1 MPGLVPGIHVLLWIQ
16 PKTWMPGIKPGM
28 TECTR
33 ENLALKFGYCVQ
45 ISKAVASVANKNTRE
60 DSRVHQRTFALAAA
74 VIAVGLSTAHAQEKV
89 WKHGILEAKSDAG
102 FIAMVDKGGF
112 AAKRGLKVELLQI
125 KAGATLM
132 KALISGEIDSVDM
145 GAAESIVAGVRG
157 TGVKIVGCTWP
168 GVPQVVLAKADI
180 KSLADL
186 KGKTVAISSPG
197 SLPDLLFR
205 GMLDAANVPFSD
217 VKLATQGADLDRY
230 KSLVAGIT
238 DAAVVSNEF
247 EAVMPPNI
255 KVLAKGGSAVPKF
268 IRLCI
273 ATSSKVLA
281 GRRDD
286 LVKFIAA
293 EMDAYKFA
301 ATHRDETIKVAHELT
316 NAKPDD
322 KRAEFISDQAIRDKQ
337 IDPTL
342 AIPADRIEWM
352 QELFVK
358 AGVIPKAVP
367 TASLIDT
374 SVRDDAAKLAGK

>member
-1 MPGLVPGIHVLLWIQ
+1 MFSPSKLPAFAIVLLC
-16 PKTWMPGIKPGM
+16 GI
-28 TECTR
+28 
-33 ENLALKFGYCVQ
+33 
-45 ISKAVASVANKNTRE
+45 
-60 DSRVHQRTFALAAA
+60 
-74 VIAVGLSTAHAQEKV
+74 STADAQEKV

-102 FIAMVDKGGF
+102 FIGMVDKGGF
-112 AAKRGLKVELLQI
+112 AAKRGLKLEILQI

-132 KALISGEIDSVDM
+132 KALLSGEIDSVDM

-168 GVPQVVLAKADI
+168 GVPQVVLAKAGI
-180 KSLADL
+180 NSLADL

-205 GMLDAANVPFSD
+205 GMLDAANVPFGD

-247 EAVMPPNI
+247 EAVMPPDI

-268 IRLCI
+268 IRLCV

-281 GRRDD
+281 ERRED

-293 EMDAYKFA
+293 EMDAYKYA
-301 ATHRDETIKVAHELT
+301 ASHRDETVKVAHVMT

-322 KRAEFISDQAIRDKQ
+322 KRAEFISDQAIREKQ

-342 AIPADRIEWM
+342 AIPVDRIDWM
-352 QELFVK
+352 QQLFVK
-358 AGVIPKAVP
+358 AGVIPKTVP
-367 TASLIDT
+367 TSTLIDT
-374 SVRDDAAKLAGK
+374 SVRDEAAKLAGQ

>member
-1 MPGLVPGIHVLLWIQ
+1 MF
-16 PKTWMPGIKPGM
+16 KP
-28 TECTR
+28 
-33 ENLALKFGYCVQ
+33 
-45 ISKAVASVANKNTRE
+45 
-60 DSRVHQRTFALAAA
+60 FA
-74 VIAVGLSTAHAQEKV
+74 IAVMLLGGLSAAHAQDKV
-89 WKHGILEAKSDAG
+89 WKHGILEAKSDSG
-102 FIAMVDKGGF
+102 FITMVDKGGF
-112 AAKRGLKVELLQI
+112 AAKRGLKVEILQI

-168 GVPQVVLAKADI
+168 GVPQVVMAKAEI

-186 KGKTVAISSPG
+186 KGKNIAISSPG

-205 GMLDAANVPFSD
+205 GMLDAANVPFAD

-230 KSLVAGIT
+230 KSLLAGIV

-247 EAVMPPNI
+247 EPIMPANI
-255 KVLAKGGSAVPKF
+255 KVLAKGGTAVPKF
-268 IRLCI
+268 LRLCL
-273 ATSSKVLA
+273 ATNSKVLA
-281 GRRDD
+281 ERRDD
-286 LVKFIAA
+286 LVKFVAA
-293 EMDAYKFA
+293 EMDAYKYA
-301 ATHRDETIKVAHELT
+301 ASHRDETIKLAQEMT
-316 NAKPDD
+316 SAKPDD
-322 KRAEFISDQAIRDKQ
+322 KRAAFITDQAIRDKQ

-358 AGVIPKAVP
+358 AGVIPKSVP

-374 SVRDDAAKLAGK
+374 SVHADAAKLAAGK

>member
-1 MPGLVPGIHVLLWIQ
+1 VLAAVVLL
-16 PKTWMPGIKPGM
+16 T
-28 TECTR
+28 C
-33 ENLALKFGYCVQ
+33 
-45 ISKAVASVANKNTRE
+45 
-60 DSRVHQRTFALAAA
+60 
-74 VIAVGLSTAHAQEKV
+74 GLSAANAQEKV

-112 AAKRGLKVELLQI
+112 AAKRGLKVEIFQV
-125 KAGATLM
+125 KAGTTLM
-132 KALISGEIDSVDM
+132 KALISGDIDSVDM

-168 GVPQVVLAKADI
+168 GVPQVVLAKAEI
-180 KSLADL
+180 KTLADL
-186 KGKTVAISSPG
+186 KGRTVAISSPG

-205 GMLDAANVPFSD
+205 GMLDAANVPFAD
-217 VKLATQGADLDRY
+217 VKLAPQGADLDRY

-247 EAVMPPNI
+247 EAVMPANI

-268 IRLCI
+268 IRLCV
-273 ATSSKVLA
+273 ATSSKVLTE
-281 GRRDD
+281 RRDD
-286 LVKFIAA
+286 LVKFVAA
-293 EMDAYKFA
+293 EMNAYKYA
-301 ATHRDETIKVAHELT
+301 ATHRDETVKVAHDMT

-322 KRAEFISDQAIRDKQ
+322 KRAEFITDQAVRDKQ

-342 AIPADRIEWM
+342 AIPVDRIDWM

-358 AGVIPKAVP
+358 AAVIPKTVP

-374 SVRDDAAKLAGK
+374 SVRDDAAKLVGK

>member
-205 GMLDAANVPFSD
+205 GMLDAANIPFSD

>member
-247 EAVMPPNI
+247 EAVMPSNI

-286 LVKFIAA
+286 LVKFVAA

>member
-1 MPGLVPGIHVLLWIQ
+1 MFSSKLAPLAIVLSCGIW
-16 PKTWMPGIKPGM
+16 
-28 TECTR
+28 
-33 ENLALKFGYCVQ
+33 
-45 ISKAVASVANKNTRE
+45 
-60 DSRVHQRTFALAAA
+60 
-74 VIAVGLSTAHAQEKV
+74 TAHAQDKV

-112 AAKRGLKVELLQI
+112 AAKRGLKVEILQI

-132 KALISGEIDSVDM
+132 KALVSGEIDSVDM

-168 GVPQVVLAKADI
+168 GVPQVVLAKAEI
-180 KSLADL
+180 NTLADL

-205 GMLDAANVPFSD
+205 GMLDAANVPFAD

-247 EAVMPPNI
+247 EAVMPPNV

-268 IRLCI
+268 IRLCV

-281 GRRDD
+281 ERRDD

-293 EMDAYKFA
+293 EMDAYKYA
-301 ATHRDETIKVAHELT
+301 AGHRDETVKVAHELT

-322 KRAEFISDQAIRDKQ
+322 KRADFIVDQAIREKQ

-342 AIPADRIEWM
+342 AIPVDRIDWM
-352 QELFVK
+352 QQLFVK
-358 AGVIPKAVP
+358 AGVIPKSV
-367 TASLIDT
+367 ASSTLIDA
-374 SVRDDAAKLAGK
+374 SVRDDAAKLAAQ

>member
-1 MPGLVPGIHVLLWIQ
+1 MFAPLKLPSIAIVLV
-16 PKTWMPGIKPGM
+16 
-28 TECTR
+28 C
-33 ENLALKFGYCVQ
+33 F
-45 ISKAVASVANKNTRE
+45 ISA
-60 DSRVHQRTFALAAA
+60 
-74 VIAVGLSTAHAQEKV
+74 AHAQEKV

-112 AAKRGLKVELLQI
+112 AAKRGLKLEILQI

-132 KALISGEIDSVDM
+132 KALLSGEIDSVDM

-180 KSLADL
+180 NSLADL

-205 GMLDAANVPFSD
+205 GMLDAANVPFAD

-247 EAVMPPNI
+247 EAVMPAGI
-255 KVLAKGGSAVPKF
+255 KVLAKGGSAVPEF
-268 IRLCI
+268 IRLCV
-273 ATSSKVLA
+273 ATSSKVLTE
-281 GRRDD
+281 RRDD

-293 EMDAYKFA
+293 EMDAYKYA
-301 ATHRDETIKVAHELT
+301 ASHRDETVKVAHEMT

-322 KRAEFISDQAIRDKQ
+322 KRAEFISDQAIREKQ

-342 AIPADRIEWM
+342 AIPVDRIDWM
-352 QELFVK
+352 QRLFVK
-358 AGVIPKAVP
+358 AGVIPKPVP
-367 TASLIDT
+367 TSTLIDA
-374 SVRDDAAKLAGK
+374 SVRDDAAKLAGQ

>member
-1 MPGLVPGIHVLLWIQ
+1 MFAPTKTSLIVTAAILVSG
-16 PKTWMPGIKPGM
+16 
-28 TECTR
+28 
-33 ENLALKFGYCVQ
+33 F
-45 ISKAVASVANKNTRE
+45 S
-60 DSRVHQRTFALAAA
+60 
-74 VIAVGLSTAHAQEKV
+74 IAGAQERV
-89 WKHGILEAKSDAG
+89 WKHGILEAKSDSG

-112 AAKRGLKVELLQI
+112 GAKHGLKVEILQI
-125 KAGATLM
+125 KAGATLI
-132 KALISGEIDSVDM
+132 KALIAGEIDSVDM

-168 GVPQVVLAKADI
+168 GVPQVVLAKAEI
-180 KSLADL
+180 KTLADL
-186 KGKTVAISSPG
+186 KGKNVAISSPG

-247 EAVMPPNI
+247 EAIMPPNI
-255 KVLAKGGSAVPKF
+255 KVLAKGSTAVPKF
-268 IRLCI
+268 IRLCL

-281 GRRDD
+281 ERRDD
-286 LVKFIAA
+286 LVRFVAA
-293 EMDAYKFA
+293 EMDAYKYA
-301 ATHRDETIKVAHELT
+301 ASHRDETIKLAQELT
-316 NAKPDD
+316 HAKPDD
-322 KRAEFISDQAIRDKQ
+322 RRAAFITDQALREKQ
-337 IDPTL
+337 IDPAL

-358 AGVIPKAVP
+358 AGVIPKSVP

-374 SVRDDAAKLAGK
+374 SVHDDAVKQSGK

>member
-1 MPGLVPGIHVLLWIQ
+1 MVKQ
-16 PKTWMPGIKPGM
+16 AKTI
-28 TECTR
+28 
-33 ENLALKFGYCVQ
+33 
-45 ISKAVASVANKNTRE
+45 
-60 DSRVHQRTFALAAA
+60 ALAAA
-74 VIAVGLSTAHAQEKV
+74 LLCCAPLAHAQDKI
-89 WKHGILEAKSDAG
+89 WKRGILEAKSDSG

-112 AAKRGLKVELLQI
+112 AAKRGLKIELTQI

-145 GAAESIVAGVRG
+145 GAAEAIVAGARG

-168 GVPQVVLAKADI
+168 GVPQVVLAKQEV

-186 KGKTVAISSPG
+186 KGRTVAISSPG

-205 GMLDAANVPFSD
+205 AMLDNAGVPFAE

-247 EAVMPPNI
+247 EPVMPDTI
-255 KVLAKGGSAVPKF
+255 KVLAKGNTAVPKF

-273 ATSSKVLA
+273 ATSSKMLA
-281 GRRDD
+281 DKRAE
-286 LVKFIAA
+286 LVKFLAA
-293 EMDAYKFA
+293 EMDAYFFA
-301 ATHRDETIKVAHELT
+301 ATNRDDTVKLAHEMT
-316 NAKPDD
+316 HAKLDD
-322 KRAEFISDQAIRDKQ
+322 ARAAFITDQAIRDRQ
-337 IDPTL
+337 IDPAL
-342 AIPADRIEWM
+342 AIPLDRIDWM

-367 TASLIDT
+367 TDTLVDT
-374 SVRDDAAKLAGK
+374 SVRDEAAKLAGK